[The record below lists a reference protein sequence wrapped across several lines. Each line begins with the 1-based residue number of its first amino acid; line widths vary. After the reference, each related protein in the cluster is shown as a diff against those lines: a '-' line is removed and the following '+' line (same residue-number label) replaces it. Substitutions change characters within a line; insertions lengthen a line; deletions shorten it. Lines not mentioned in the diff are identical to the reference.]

1 MDFEWVAIALGDI
14 AWIGAAFVLGTLAKR
29 LGLPP
34 LIGFLATGFL
44 ISALGIVSGE
54 MLEKLSDLGI
64 TLLLFTIGL
73 KLNLRTLVRPEVLA
87 VTVLHMGIVMA
98 VLASL
103 LLGLAALGLGLLTGL
118 TALQALLIAFALS
131 FSSTVFVAKA
141 LEERGEMTALHG
153 RIALSILIVQDL
165 IAVGFLAASTGKW
178 PSPLA
183 VLLLGLIPLRP
194 LLQHL
199 LRQSGHGELLVLY
212 GLILALGGAE
222 LFELVG
228 LKGDLGALVV
238 GILIA
243 GNQRTE
249 ELAKTL
255 LGFKDLFLLGFFL
268 SIGQAGIPTPEMIG
282 IALLLLPFVLAK
294 SALYFAL
301 MCAFQLRAR
310 TSLIASLN
318 LANYSEFGLIVAA
331 IGVTNGWVSAEWLI
345 ILALALTFSF
355 TLAAPL
361 STRSNAIYRR
371 YHDYWNRFE
380 RQRRIPDEQPFDL
393 GEARIAIVGM
403 GGVGSG
409 TYDAMMQHV
418 DDKLIGVDVNP
429 VVVRAQQAWG
439 RRVIE
444 GDPGDPDFWSRMRV
458 DASLDL
464 VMVTLPRFQTIRSVV
479 RQLRKSGYRGRI
491 AATALFP
498 DQEQALLDAGA
509 DEVFNTATEA
519 GAGFAAHVLD
529 SAAREKGAGND

>member
-1 MDFEWVAIALGDI
+1 
-14 AWIGAAFVLGTLAKR
+14 
-29 LGLPP
+29 
-34 LIGFLATGFL
+34 
-44 ISALGIVSGE
+44 
-54 MLEKLSDLGI
+54 
-64 TLLLFTIGL
+64 
-73 KLNLRTLVRPEVLA
+73 
-87 VTVLHMGIVMA
+87 
-98 VLASL
+98 
-103 LLGLAALGLGLLTGL
+103 
-118 TALQALLIAFALS
+118 
-131 FSSTVFVAKA
+131 
-141 LEERGEMTALHG
+141 MTALHG

-178 PSPLA
+178 PSPMAL
-183 VLLLGLIPLRP
+183 LLLGLIPLRP
-194 LLQHL
+194 ALQRL

-228 LKGDLGALVV
+228 LKGDLGALIV

-243 GNQRTE
+243 GNERTE

-268 SIGQAGIPTPEMIG
+268 SIGQAGIPTLEMAG
-282 IALLLLPFVLAK
+282 FALLLLPFVLAK

-301 MCAFQLRAR
+301 LCAFRLRAR
-310 TSLIASLN
+310 TSLLASLN

-331 IGVTNGWVSAEWLI
+331 IGVSNGWLGDQWLI
-345 ILALALTFSF
+345 ILALALAFSF

-361 STRSNAIYRR
+361 SARSNALYRR
-371 YHDYWNRFE
+371 FHDFWKRFE
-380 RQRRIPDEQPFDL
+380 HQQRIPDEQPFDL
-393 GEARIAIVGM
+393 QEARIVIVGM

-409 TYDAMMQHV
+409 TYDAMIERGGH
-418 DDKLIGVDVNP
+418 KLIGVDVDP
-429 VVVRAQQAWG
+429 VVVRAQRDWG
-439 RRVIE
+439 RWVIE
-444 GDPGDPDFWSRMRV
+444 GDPSDPDFWSRMRV
-458 DASLDL
+458 DANLDL

-529 SAAREKGAGND
+529 SAAKDSRTGD

>member
-14 AWIGAAFVLGTLAKR
+14 AWIGAAFALGTLAKR

-44 ISALGIVSGE
+44 INALGIVSWE

-118 TALQALLIAFALS
+118 TAYQALLIAFALS

-141 LEERGEMTALHG
+141 LEERGEVTALHG

-165 IAVGFLAASTGKW
+165 VAVGFLAASTGKL

-183 VLLLGLIPLRP
+183 LLLLGLIPLRP
-194 LLQHL
+194 VLQHL

-228 LKGDLGALVV
+228 MKGDLGALVV

-243 GNQRTE
+243 GNERTE

-268 SIGQAGIPTPEMIG
+268 SIGQAGIPTPEMIA
-282 IALLLLPFVLAK
+282 IALLLLPFVLVK
-294 SALYFAL
+294 SALYFVL
-301 MCAFQLRAR
+301 MTAFRLRAR
-310 TSLIASLN
+310 TSLLASLN

-331 IGVTNGWVSAEWLI
+331 IGVANGWLDADWLI
-345 ILALALTFSF
+345 ILALALAFSF

-361 STRSNAIYRR
+361 STRGNAFYRR
-371 YHDYWNRFE
+371 HHDTWMRFE
-380 RQRRIPDEQPFDL
+380 RQQRVPDERPIDL
-393 GEARIAIVGM
+393 EEARIVIVGM

-409 TYDAMMQHV
+409 TYDAMMERV
-418 DDKLIGVDVNP
+418 NGKLIGVDVNP
-429 VVVRAQQAWG
+429 VVVRAQRAWG
-439 RRVIE
+439 RWVIE
-444 GDPGDPDFWSRMRV
+444 GDPVDPDFWSRMRA
-458 DASLDL
+458 DTSLDL
-464 VMVTLPRFQTIRSVV
+464 VMVTLPRYQTIRSVV
-479 RQLRKSGYRGRI
+479 RQLRESGYRGRI
-491 AATALFP
+491 AATARFP

-529 SAAREKGAGND
+529 SASKVDRDRD